1 MASDREVSLIRVGE
15 RVQAPSKAA
24 LGQDLLNTVQLKIK
38 LIFCFSLECCTTL
51 FLDVFKSSDF
61 Y

>member
-24 LGQDLLNTVQLKIK
+24 LGQDLLNTVQLKIEDK
-38 LIFCFSLECCTTL
+38 AHILLFPRVLQYIVLGCFQ
-51 FLDVFKSSDF
+51 VF
-61 Y
+61 